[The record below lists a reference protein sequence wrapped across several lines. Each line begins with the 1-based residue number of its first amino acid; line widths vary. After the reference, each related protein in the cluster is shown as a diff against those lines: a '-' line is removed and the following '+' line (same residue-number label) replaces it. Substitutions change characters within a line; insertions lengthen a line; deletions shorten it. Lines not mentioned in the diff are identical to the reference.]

1 MGFFGDSTTAFPSPW
16 PDPVVRSF
24 AILATVL
31 LISLSAGTAGA
42 ADVDRS
48 LRGPDVTIIV
58 GEKRTIYEYR
68 QAGQLRM
75 IKIIPSF
82 GKPYYLVPAD
92 ETRGFG
98 DLERAHM
105 LIPRW
110 TIIEF

>member
-1 MGFFGDSTTAFPSPW
+1 M
-16 PDPVVRSF
+16 VRFF
-24 AILATVL
+24 AILTSL
-31 LISLSAGTAGA
+31 LLTSLLLTSLSVDASES
-42 ADVDRS
+42 DRS
-48 LRGPDVTIIV
+48 LRGPDITII
-58 GEKRTIYEYR
+58 ESERRTIYEYR

-75 IKIIPSF
+75 IKIVPSF

-98 DLERAHM
+98 DLERADM